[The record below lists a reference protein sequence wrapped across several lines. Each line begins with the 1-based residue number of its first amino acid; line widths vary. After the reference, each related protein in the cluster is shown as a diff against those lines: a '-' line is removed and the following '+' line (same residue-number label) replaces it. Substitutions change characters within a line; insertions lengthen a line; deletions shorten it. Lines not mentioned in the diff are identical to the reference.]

1 MKPGR
6 VTWQRKK
13 AMANQ
18 IDHDIRLIER
28 FLFDEAGMLD
38 ERRFDEWLSLFSDNG
53 WYWVPIEA
61 DQDNPF
67 DTVSIIYDDRK
78 LLETRV
84 RRLNNT
90 NIHAESPP
98 PRTSRIVGNV
108 VLHNVDQTSGNYD
121 VSSRFQLV
129 EFRGEKQRLFAGST
143 HHILRPVET
152 GFVIEGKRVN
162 LVNSEGMLE
171 GITTIL

>member
-1 MKPGR
+1 
-6 VTWQRKK
+6 
-13 AMANQ
+13 MADQ
-18 IDHDIRLIER
+18 IDSDIRLIER
-28 FLFDEAGMLD
+28 FLYDEAQMLD
-38 ERRFDEWLSLFSDNG
+38 DRRFEEWLSLFSNDG

-84 RRLNNT
+84 RRLNNA

-98 PRTSRIVGNV
+98 PRTSRIIGNV
-108 VLHNVDQTSGNYD
+108 ILENVDQVAGNYD

-129 EFRGEKQRLFAGST
+129 EFRGNKQRLFAGSMR
-143 HHILRPVET
+143 HILRPDDT
-152 GFVIEGKRVN
+152 GFVIEGKRIN
-162 LVNSEGMLE
+162 LVDSDGMLE
-171 GITTIL
+171 GITTLL

>member
-1 MKPGR
+1 
-6 VTWQRKK
+6 
-13 AMANQ
+13 
-18 IDHDIRLIER
+18 
-28 FLFDEAGMLD
+28 MLD
-38 ERRFDEWLSLFSDNG
+38 DRRFVEWLSLFSNNG
-53 WYWVPIEA
+53 WYWVPIAA

-84 RRLNNT
+84 RRLNNV

-108 VLHNVDQTSGNYD
+108 ILENVNQAAGNFD

-129 EFRGEKQRLFAGST
+129 EFRGNKQRLFAGSMR
-143 HHILRPVET
+143 HILRPDGV
-152 GFVIEGKRVN
+152 GFMIEGKRIN
-162 LVNSEGMLE
+162 LVNSDGMLE
-171 GITTIL
+171 GITTLL

>member
-1 MKPGR
+1 
-6 VTWQRKK
+6 
-13 AMANQ
+13 MADQ
-18 IDHDIRLIER
+18 IDPDIRLIER
-28 FLFDEAGMLD
+28 FLYDEAQMLD
-38 ERRFDEWLSLFSDNG
+38 DRRFEEWLSLFSSNG

-84 RRLNNT
+84 RRLNNA

-98 PRTSRIVGNV
+98 PRTSRIIGNV
-108 VLHNVDQTSGNYD
+108 ILENVDQVAGNYD

-129 EFRGEKQRLFAGST
+129 EFRRNKQRLFAGSMRHT
-143 HHILRPVET
+143 LRPDDT
-152 GFVIEGKRVN
+152 GFVIEGKRIN
-162 LVNSEGMLE
+162 LVDSDGMLE
-171 GITTIL
+171 GITTLL